1 MGLNYAPEP
10 IGIAAYTTGLAEHLA
25 RAGHRVQV
33 IAGRPYYP
41 QWRVYPGFE
50 ALAWKRSVEHG
61 VALTRCPHYVPAVPT
76 GARRIVHHLS
86 FAAAALPVT
95 IARVL
100 RGRPDVVLCIMP
112 SLVSAATARIGAWLG
127 RAPLWL
133 HVQDF
138 EVDAAFAT
146 GLVKGGLFE
155 RALRWLEGALF
166 RSAATVSTISPAMV
180 ERLRAKGV
188 APERTFELRNWASIA
203 GDASGD
209 AYRREWDLAGRTV
222 ALYSGS
228 IGRKQGAGLILD
240 AARLLKDRIDIAFVI
255 CGEGPD
261 LAELKAAA
269 CDLPAVQFHPLQ
281 PAERLG
287 ELLALADLHLLPQI
301 VAASDLL
308 LPSKLTNMLASGR
321 PTIATA
327 APGTGLY
334 DEIEGCGI
342 AVPPGDA
349 AALAAA
355 IAALADD
362 PARRSHLGEAAR
374 HRARARWSAETI
386 LGQFEQ
392 CLVALAAGLSD
403 RGNLSENRSGQ
414 EVA

>member
-1 MGLNYAPEP
+1 M
-10 IGIAAYTTGLAEHLA
+10 
-25 RAGHRVQV
+25 
-33 IAGRPYYP
+33 
-41 QWRVYPGFE
+41 F
-50 ALAWKRSVEHG
+50 K
-61 VALTRCPHYVPAVPT
+61 
-76 GARRIVHHLS
+76 
-86 FAAAALPVT
+86 
-95 IARVL
+95 
-100 RGRPDVVLCIMP
+100 
-112 SLVSAATARIGAWLG
+112 
-127 RAPLWL
+127 
-133 HVQDF
+133 
-138 EVDAAFAT
+138 
-146 GLVKGGLFE
+146 
-155 RALRWLEGALF
+155 
-166 RSAATVSTISPAMV
+166 SAATVSTISPAMV
-180 ERLRAKGV
+180 ERLRAKGLS
-188 APERTFELRNWASIA
+188 PERTFELRNWASIA

-209 AYRREWDLAGRTV
+209 TYRREWNLAGRTV

-228 IGRKQGAGLILD
+228 IGRKQGAGLILE
-240 AARLLKDRIDIAFVI
+240 AARRLNNRDDIAFAI

-321 PTIATA
+321 PVIATA

-349 AALAAA
+349 AALATA

-362 PARRSHLGEAAR
+362 PARRSGLGEAAR

-392 CLVALAAGLSD
+392 RLGALAAVSN
-403 RGNLSENRSGQ
+403 RGIAPENRSGHKPG
-414 EVA
+414 